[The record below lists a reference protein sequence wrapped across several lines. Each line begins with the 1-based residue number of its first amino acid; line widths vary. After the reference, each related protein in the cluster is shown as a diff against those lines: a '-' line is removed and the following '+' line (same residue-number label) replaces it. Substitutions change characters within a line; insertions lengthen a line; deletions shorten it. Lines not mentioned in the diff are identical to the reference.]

1 MIIFDRNLVT
11 NDLQISISIKNKVL
25 WKTIK
30 KKL

>member
-11 NDLQISISIKNKVL
+11 NDLQISISIKNKVQ